1 MKLYKN
7 IFYTRFNKDYVCSS
21 LWFVTWYIF
30 VSFFGFLFS
39 IFYHHFIL
47 FYLGGG
53 IYSSVIT
60 LLFVFVLLFATFV
73 GTLYYPNRCISNRTF
88 VCTCTYIRTLVYWP
102 TIPGL
107 FHLNRYHFKL
117 WFSISNLTMNP
128 FSLHNWAICRG
139 LTLLLGSWTT
149 VTLSWT
155 F

>member
-1 MKLYKN
+1 M
-7 IFYTRFNKDYVCSS
+7 VCHMIHFR
-21 LWFVTWYIF
+21 LPVWF
-30 VSFFGFLFS
+30 SFFDFLLS
-39 IFYHHFIL
+39 FYFIL
-47 FYLGGG
+47 FGWRDLFFCHN
-53 IYSSVIT
+53 T
-60 LLFVFVLLFATFV
+60 LICFCFVLLFATFV